1 MPAGSSSPEVE
12 RIATDVEMGRQQVL
26 VILFIPSH
34 DRDEKELKTRDLW
47 ADAALNLFADL
58 FGGATAFDTYAGIYR
73 DKVRGKDLKDKPIL
87 VESYTEIER
96 VRNLVVLN
104 DLVSFMKRMG
114 KEAKQAAVAVVIN
127 NVFHE
132 ITNF

>member
-1 MPAGSSSPEVE
+1 VVCVKTAVE
-12 RIATDVEMGRQQVL
+12 ISEESR
-26 VILFIPSH
+26 
-34 DRDEKELKTRDLW
+34 
-47 ADAALNLFADL
+47 
-58 FGGATAFDTYAGIYR
+58 
-73 DKVRGKDLKDKPIL
+73 KDLKDKPIL

-96 VRNLVVLN
+96 VRNLAVLN

>member
-1 MPAGSSSPEVE
+1 M
-12 RIATDVEMGRQQVL
+12 
-26 VILFIPSH
+26 
-34 DRDEKELKTRDLW
+34 
-47 ADAALNLFADL
+47 
-58 FGGATAFDTYAGIYR
+58 
-73 DKVRGKDLKDKPIL
+73 KDKPIL
-87 VESYTEIER
+87 VESYTELER
-96 VRNLVVLN
+96 VRNLDILN